1 MRLILKIIVA
11 VDANW
16 AIGLKGKLL
25 ISIPNDHKIFR
36 KETMGKTVVLGRKT
50 LATFPQGLPLDG
62 RNNIILSSQSD
73 YTVRNAQVAHSTD
86 ELLEMI
92 KKYDTDDVYVIGG
105 ASVYQELLP
114 YCDTCIV
121 TRIDRVYDADCY
133 FPNLDEMPEWEM
145 TEESEEQVYFD
156 TTYTFQTYSRK
167 G

>member
-1 MRLILKIIVA
+1 MKIIVA

-121 TRIDRVYDADCY
+121 
-133 FPNLDEMPEWEM
+133 DEMPEWEM

>member
-1 MRLILKIIVA
+1 MKIIVA

-36 KETMGKTVVLGRKT
+36 KETMGKTVVLGKKT
-50 LATFPQGLPLDG
+50 LATFPQRRPLDG

-121 TRIDRVYDADCY
+121 TRIDRKKNDDCY

-145 TEESEEQVYFD
+145 TETSDEQTYFD
-156 TTYTFQTYSRK
+156 LEYTFTKYERK
-167 G
+167 H